1 MVRGAWGAVI
11 GSLASLALC
20 GASQAPA
27 MRAAPRV
34 AGTTSA
40 GPTSAAPRTSSTD
53 RVRSPAAAGPVQLR
67 LDPHW
72 RITHRGPDHAIE
84 GWADH
89 TSVRPGERVGL
100 HVSTTAATW
109 EVTAYRMGW
118 YGAVGG
124 ALVWHRA
131 GLRGTRQPPARHDG
145 PTSTVRTQWPTSL
158 PLPTEQWPPGAYLL
172 RLDSPSGQRFVPLT
186 VRSPETAGRVV
197 LVDGVTTW
205 QAYNAWG
212 GYSLYQGPAGKADF
226 AHRSTAVSFDR
237 PYDGD
242 GSGQLL
248 TLDLPTIAHAERL
261 GVPLAYVTDIDLH
274 MDPTVLVGARA
285 VVTLAHDEYWSSA
298 MRLAVTRARDTG
310 VNVAFLGANAVFRH
324 IRLAP
329 TRYGPNRLEVNYK
342 RLNDPLVGVDDA
354 EVTTDWREPPVP
366 RPESELTGVFYE
378 CNPVDAPLVV
388 TDPGSWLFAGTGAR
402 AGLRLPHLVGPEYD
416 RVNPG
421 VPTPRRIEV
430 LSHSPV
436 QCRGVP
442 SFSDSA
448 WYDVPS
454 GAGVFASGSNWFTR
468 GLPEAGA
475 TGVTARVVGGMLS
488 NLLLAFAAGP
498 AGAAHPA
505 QPNLAGLHEYAGDP
519 VAAASGQ

>member
-72 RITHRGPDHAIE
+72 RITHRGPDDAIE

-158 PLPTEQWPPGAYLL
+158 LLPTEQWPPGAYLL

-186 VRSPETAGRVV
+186 VRSPETAGRIV

-274 MDPTVLVGARA
+274 RDPTVLVGARA